1 MLSYLQKLAV
11 EQLTSLENH
20 VKLVVIHPNYSDQ
33 HLIMAHFLDQDA
45 VYVRFEGK
53 KMSIDDM
60 QSQYDMALKTQT
72 DEAQL
77 TDGQTL
83 ILDECDRG
91 RGKAFDRFLVRVMDN
106 IGDMDIRVVMFSR
119 HIPDVV
125 LYKGKLN
132 QHATFIP
139 DDESFMFW
147 DYTKC
152 NNETD
157 LLEVRAFGEGQ
168 VLLNGKLVKN
178 WDGLLPRALFF
189 YIVDRGMVTRDD
201 IFKTFW
207 PNLSVREATNVF
219 HVTKRK
225 ISEVIGMDLTT
236 YWSGFYRISPNI
248 NLSYDISMFN
258 ELLQQSAIVE
268 ADAASGIL
276 ARADAIYRGQ
286 FLSSLDMPWVH
297 NRREEL
303 VQNYGEALMIL
314 AKTKE
319 DIGEAREAL
328 GLYLR
333 AAANTRNREDLA
345 TSIMNLYRKLGMH
358 DDALMVYERLL
369 SALHDDL
376 QVHPAP
382 HVQALATTIRHEM
395 QG

>member
-1 MLSYLQKLAV
+1 
-11 EQLTSLENH
+11 
-20 VKLVVIHPNYSDQ
+20 
-33 HLIMAHFLDQDA
+33 
-45 VYVRFEGK
+45 
-53 KMSIDDM
+53 
-60 QSQYDMALKTQT
+60 
-72 DEAQL
+72 
-77 TDGQTL
+77 
-83 ILDECDRG
+83 
-91 RGKAFDRFLVRVMDN
+91 
-106 IGDMDIRVVMFSR
+106 
-119 HIPDVV
+119 
-125 LYKGKLN
+125 
-132 QHATFIP
+132 
-139 DDESFMFW
+139 MFW
-147 DYTKC
+147 DYSKRV
-152 NNETD
+152 NDMD

-168 VLLNGKLVKN
+168 VLLNGKRVKN

-189 YIVDRGMVTRDD
+189 YIVDRGMTTRDD

-207 PNLSVREATNVF
+207 PNLNVREATNVF

-268 ADAASGIL
+268 AEAASGVL

-297 NRREEL
+297 NRRDEL
-303 VQNYGEALMIL
+303 IQNYGEALVAL

-319 DIGEAREAL
+319 EVGEQREAL

-345 TSIMNLYRKLGMH
+345 TSIMNLYRQLGMH
-358 DDALMVYERLL
+358 DDALMVYERLFSTL
-369 SALHDDL
+369 YDDL
-376 QVHPAP
+376 QVQPAP